1 MRYINTEEVRKRLP
15 AGWES
20 KAQRAL
26 DRVRAT
32 PEAERPRAVSRR
44 AAVWQAL
51 KGILEEISHGKC
63 WYCESIQERSDN
75 VVDHYRPKSRNLNDP
90 DVLGEHQGYW
100 WLAFDWRNYRY
111 SCTYCNSRR
120 TDPTTG
126 KSGGKHD
133 SFPLFNPAQ
142 TVLNEN
148 ADIAREQPMLLDPT
162 VATDP
167 TLLSYEPDGR
177 VSPRYTEE
185 DYPRYFQRARMSIDL
200 YHLDYYKSK
209 ERRQVLYNDLKQ
221 LVEDGNI
228 YFRRA
233 ASGDTTVAHAF
244 EQVVRRLMGVIQP
257 EAEFSA
263 AAMDFLDRLSFES
276 DNSWV
281 RSVFSGS

>member
-1 MRYINTEEVRKRLP
+1 MRYINPKEVQKRLP
-15 AGWES
+15 ADWEA
-20 KAQRAL
+20 KARRAL
-26 DRVRAT
+26 DKVKAK
-32 PEAERPRAVSRR
+32 PENERPLAVTRRAV
-44 AAVWQAL
+44 VWQKL
-51 KGILEEISHGKC
+51 KGILEEISHTKC

-75 VVDHYRPKSRNLNDP
+75 VVDHYRPKSRNQDDP
-90 DVLGEHQGYW
+90 NVLGEHQGYW
-100 WLAFDWRNYRY
+100 WLAFDWKNYRY

-133 SFPLFNPAQ
+133 SFPLFNPSETALSD
-142 TVLNEN
+142 TDDYTL
-148 ADIAREQPMLLDPT
+148 EQPMLLDPT

-167 TLLSYEPDGR
+167 TLLSFESDGR
-177 VSPRYTEE
+177 VVPRYKEE
-185 DYPRYFQRARMSIDL
+185 DYPRYYQRARVSIDL

-209 ERRQVLYNDLKQ
+209 ERRQVLYNDVKQ

-233 ASGDTTVAHAF
+233 ANGDATVAHAF
-244 EQVVRRLMGVIQP
+244 EQVVRKLMIFIQP

-263 AAMDFLDRLSFES
+263 AAVVFLDRLSFED